1 MKTIRRIAAA
11 IAALS
16 AVALISYGQRV
27 LTTDAIEVKRATL
40 AISYPE
46 RHESSVNIIGTSL
59 SPTID
64 GKAKIERKDGRTRIK
79 VDIAGLPNPQS
90 LGAFYTTYILW
101 AIAPEGQPDSLV
113 ELLKD
118 KNDIE
123 VTTTFQTFGLIITA
137 EPYATVK
144 HPSPIIVAEN
154 TLRKNTEGGITS
166 SKVEYL
172 GDPGTLYV
180 VSMPGFASID
190 ADFNTPL
197 DVLGARRSVEIARR
211 ARAHQYAETE
221 LHDAEV
227 KLAALENTWPANRK
241 DQKRYD
247 ALAHDVMRLAEHAR
261 STAMERAEVA
271 RLDNERRAARNTIA
285 RAENEADRARSDAD
299 RARSEADA
307 AKSEA
312 ANYKAAMESA
322 RQEAALARER
332 VEQAKTDADREKA
345 NAELAKAEAEE
356 ARLQAEQAKQERD
369 AAQNNLYQSLSAIL
383 ETKRTAR
390 GLIINLSDV
399 LFDLDK
405 ASLKPGAR
413 EKLSKLTGILMA
425 YPGPYHVQI
434 EGYTDST
441 GGVEYNQK
449 LSESRAQSVHDYLVQ
464 SGLTAERIISTRGF
478 GLNNPVATNDT
489 AEGRQLNRRVEII
502 ISDTD
507 TEIKTT
513 IRP

>member
-16 AVALISYGQRV
+16 AVALFSYGQRV
-27 LTTDAIEVKRATL
+27 VTTDAIDVKRSTL

-46 RHESSVNIIGTSL
+46 GHDSSVNIIGTSL

-64 GKAKIERKDGRTRIK
+64 GKAKIERKAGRTRIK
-79 VDIAGLPNPQS
+79 LELDRLENPQS

-101 AIAPEGQPDSLV
+101 AIAPEGQADSLA
-113 ELLKD
+113 ELQVRD
-118 KNDIE
+118 KNDID

-166 SKVEYL
+166 SRVEYL

-221 LHDAEV
+221 LHDAEI

-271 RLDNERRAARNTIA
+271 SLDNERRAARNTIA
-285 RAENEADRARSDAD
+285 RAENEAD

-345 NAELAKAEAEE
+345 NAELAKAEAEQ
-356 ARLQAEQAKQERD
+356 ARLQAEQAKQDRD
-369 AAQNNLYQSLSAIL
+369 AAQTNLYKSLSAIL
-383 ETKRTAR
+383 ETRREAR

-449 LSESRAQSVHDYLVQ
+449 LSESRAQSVRDYLVQ
-464 SGLTAERIISTRGF
+464 SGLTSERIISTRGF

>member
-1 MKTIRRIAAA
+1 MKTIRRIAVA

-16 AVALISYGQRV
+16 ALALISYGQRV
-27 LTTDAIEVKRATL
+27 VTTDAIDVKRSTL

-46 RHESSVNIIGTSL
+46 GHDSSVNIIGTSL

-64 GKAKIERKDGRTRIK
+64 GKAKIERKSGRTRIK
-79 VDIAGLPNPQS
+79 LDIDRLPNPQS

-101 AIAPEGQPDSLV
+101 AIAPEGQPDSLA
-113 ELLKD
+113 ELGIKD
-118 KNDIE
+118 KTEID

-180 VSMPGFASID
+180 VSMPGFAAID

-211 ARAHQYAETE
+211 ARAHQFAETE
-221 LHDAEV
+221 LNDAEV
-227 KLAALENTWPANRK
+227 KLAALEQIWPADRK

-261 STAMERAEVA
+261 TAANERAEIA
-271 RLDNERRAARNTIA
+271 RLENERRAARNTIA
-285 RAENEADRARSDAD
+285 RAENEADRARAEAGA
-299 RARSEADA
+299 ARD
-307 AKSEA
+307 EA
-312 ANYKAAMESA
+312 ANYKAAMDA
-322 RQEAALARER
+322 AKQEAALAKER

-369 AAQNNLYQSLSAIL
+369 AAQANLYKSLSAIL
-383 ETKRTAR
+383 ETRREAR

-405 ASLKPGAR
+405 STLKPGAR
-413 EKLSKLTGILMA
+413 EKLAKLTGILMA
-425 YPGPYHVQI
+425 YPGAYHVQI

-441 GGVEYNQK
+441 GGVDYNQK

-464 SGLTAERIISTRGF
+464 SGLTAERITSTRGF

-489 AEGRQLNRRVEII
+489 AEGRQMNRRVEII

-507 TEIKTT
+507 NTIKTT
-513 IRP
+513 INP